1 MSQRDGISGTLT
13 SGSAVTV
20 TTSRVKLP
28 ATVAVYPVAGDT
40 VTVEYSMNGST
51 WTAWS
56 FGGVTAAQMDVLDAP
71 VAQMRFTRSAGSG
84 TTSTYH
90 ILPSQ
95 S

>member
-1 MSQRDGISGTLT
+1 MSQRDGLSGTLVDGT
-13 SGSAVTV
+13 AAVVV
-20 TTSRVKLP
+20 TKQCKLP
-28 ATVAVYPVAGDT
+28 ATVAVYPAGGDT

-56 FGGVTAAQMDVLDAP
+56 FGGVTAAAMDVLDSP